1 LEADNDFRNGNVS
14 NTFDNKKN
22 SKTADKQFIKLL
34 ENPKTILLQLK
45 KMQGHPDIWEIRIT
59 KEYRTTLQIEN
70 DLYRIRKIGTHDIL
84 KNP

>member
-1 LEADNDFRNGNVS
+1 MKIHFS
-14 NTFDNKKN
+14 KN
-22 SKTADKQFIKLL
+22 SGRKYKTLSQEIQKTAGKQFIKLL
-34 ENPKTILLQLK
+34 ENPKTISLQLK